1 MHDNIL
7 VLQQKMAD
15 ELGMGMASQDVVES
29 TNASSN
35 SSDFEKQ
42 KKPYSKK
49 VPQAPSNEELRIREE
64 YDE

>member
-1 MHDNIL
+1 
-7 VLQQKMAD
+7 MAD

-42 KKPYSKK
+42 KKPSSKK